1 MLKRIFNYSLL
12 PVLAAIGLRFFQL
25 YPAETF
31 SPVPPEYFFAVINF
45 LIGIFAF
52 AWVLGIFYRPFRIW
66 WNYKAPLAAFSV
78 LLIIVWDYLTLKT
91 GKLPLPYFP
100 GPDRVIAVFV
110 EDQAILAK
118 SVLSS
123 VRLIVIGFVI
133 GSIAGVI
140 SGSLLGWS
148 MRVSYWLSPIVRI
161 IGPIPATAWIPVAM
175 LIFPNSFSA
184 GIFLVSLAVWFP
196 VTLMTAS
203 GIYNV
208 PKSYY
213 EAAQVLGAGSK
224 IQFFKVAVPSALPTV
239 FVGQFMGISASF
251 LVLITAEMV
260 GASSGLGW
268 YIVWSIGWAAYAK
281 MYASLIISAVI
292 FSSAI
297 KILFLIRDK
306 LMAWQPSSVRW

>member
-52 AWVLGIFYRPFRIW
+52 AWVLGIFYKPFRIW

>member
-1 MLKRIFNYSLL
+1 MLKKIFNYGLL
-12 PVLAAIGLRFFQL
+12 PIFAAAGLRLFQL
-25 YPAETF
+25 YPAAGF
-31 SPVPPEYFFAVINF
+31 SPVPPEYFLRVIDF
-45 LIGIFAF
+45 LIGAFAF
-52 AWVLGIFYRPFRIW
+52 AWLLGIFYKPFRIW

-78 LLIIVWDYLTLKT
+78 LLLLGWDYVTSKT

-100 GPDRVIAVFV
+100 GPDRIIAVFV
-110 EDQAILAK
+110 EDQSILLK
-118 SVLSS
+118 SVFSS
-123 VRLIVIGFVI
+123 LRLMFLGFVI
-133 GSIAGVI
+133 GSIAGII

-148 MRVSYWLSPIVRI
+148 MRVAYWLSPIVRI
-161 IGPIPATAWIPVAM
+161 VGPIPATAWIPIAM

-213 EAAQVLGAGSK
+213 EAAQVLGADNTR
-224 IQFFKVAVPSALPTV
+224 QFLKVAVPSALPTV

-292 FSSAI
+292 FSGAI
-297 KILFLIRDK
+297 KILFLFRDR
-306 LMAWQPSSVRW
+306 LMSWQPSAVRW

>member
-100 GPDRVIAVFV
+100 GPDRVIAVFI